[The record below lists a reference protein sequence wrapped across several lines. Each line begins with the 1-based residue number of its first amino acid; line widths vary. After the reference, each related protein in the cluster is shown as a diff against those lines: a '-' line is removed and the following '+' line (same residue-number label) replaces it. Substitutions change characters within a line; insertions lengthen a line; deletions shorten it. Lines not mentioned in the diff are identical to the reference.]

1 MYIVWNFWVCDFG
14 LHLWHR
20 HQASWNAAHF
30 VGRLANRDPSRR
42 SDVIRAC
49 RMRNTDF
56 DSEGIGIE
64 GGGRLCEYP
73 VWQPGKHEC
82 LSVFGRNTGDTFF
95 EWHSW
100 DSFFLWPSGP
110 SNGFGWNHKFWS
122 FGSDFFFQLQL
133 SSALPPHRRVSASQ
147 RLQDFIE
154 DWLNN
159 KHQCNNGR
167 GYTVFQNM
175 VI

>member
-73 VWQPGKHEC
+73 VWQPGDMN
-82 LSVFGRNTGDTFF
+82 VFPFLGETLETPFLNGIPETR
-95 EWHSW
+95 
-100 DSFFLWPSGP
+100 FFLDLRGHRMGRLKPQILELWIRL
-110 SNGFGWNHKFWS
+110 F
-122 FGSDFFFQLQL
+122 L
-133 SSALPPHRRVSASQ
+133 SASAFICSSPHRRVSASQ
-147 RLQDFIE
+147 RLQDFVE